1 MYRAILMGLFLS
13 ACTDE
18 PGVGVNRYHGDSKP
32 VREHE
37 IQTGPEALAVAG
49 ELVTLVREAST
60 GTALRGVDGS
70 ASVSGTTVGF
80 EDFVLRLRGGDMT
93 LAGEV
98 AYRHDASGQLALDGV
113 VDVQWSEIS
122 DTVTLHDRTLTTAS
136 GKTFAF

>member
-70 ASVSGTTVGF
+70 A
-80 EDFVLRLRGGDMT
+80 RLGDGKPGAKANGGDDDGFPWQPAKHRAV
-93 LAGEV
+93 LADQGGEHERDRQLDDEDGCTRAIGPV
-98 AYRHDASGQLALDGV
+98 ASAA
-113 VDVQWSEIS
+113 
-122 DTVTLHDRTLTTAS
+122 A
-136 GKTFAF
+136 